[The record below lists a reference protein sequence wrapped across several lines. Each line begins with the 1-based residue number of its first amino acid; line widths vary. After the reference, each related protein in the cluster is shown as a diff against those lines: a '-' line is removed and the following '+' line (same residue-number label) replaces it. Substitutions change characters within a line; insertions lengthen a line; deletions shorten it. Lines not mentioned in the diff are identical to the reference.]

1 MRKFSLLAWLTIASI
16 QTNAASS
23 SDEIMKSLTL
33 SSEGKTPTVKNFPA
47 SFPQVL
53 TDRGEPIVYTK
64 TNSNNFEYIGM
75 PVGGIGAGQ
84 LYLGGDGKLWFWDIF
99 NLNYNILK
107 SFKGEEAYE
116 FPYERSKGND
126 KGARE
131 IEHGFVLTTT
141 SQGKTI
147 SKVLDRNNIQ
157 NIQFKGQYPIG
168 RVSYKD
174 EALPV
179 DVKLEAFSPFMPLNV
194 ADSSYP
200 ATILNFS
207 VKNTSNA
214 TVSFDLT
221 GWLENAVFTESKTFR
236 NIQNGKLLN
245 NVTKLKNGG
254 LRLNSTA
261 SFNNE
266 MSSRTDII
274 YDDFENGLGK
284 WSATGRAFI
293 EQGSPYDNAFKNQP
307 SQKAGNKLADSRFAK
322 DKSSPEA
329 NMSLLGTLTS
339 KPFNINRAYLT
350 ALIGGG
356 DYKTNGVSETG
367 LRVLVNGKAIASIHG
382 ERSEFV
388 TRKQIDLTAY
398 QGQQAQ
404 IEIFDLSKDGWAG
417 YVMIDQIVLTDKGL
431 QPADMQDYGSMSLAL
446 LNSSATGSADIGLPV
461 SRLAKTT
468 KTSSSTKISPTAQI
482 VGGLNA
488 HESLQPGEE
497 KTVKFLLTW
506 HFPNTKVAFSQNMK
520 RHYASRFED
529 AADVSDQLISNL
541 AKLEN
546 QTRLWQETWY
556 DSTLPY
562 WFLDRTF
569 LNISI
574 LASGTSH
581 ILEGN
586 RFYGYEGGYQGTGT
600 CTHVWGYS
608 KALGRL
614 FPELEI
620 NLREKTD
627 LVPQSEGGAMM
638 DNGVIKFRW
647 MENDGAVD
655 GQAAIILR
663 SYLAHQM
670 SEDDSFL
677 KKNYQGLKNA
687 MAGLTKVNDPDH
699 DGILT
704 GAQHNTLDADWYGK
718 VAWLSMQYNAALRAM
733 VEMAEEMGDQQYADF
748 NRNIANKGKS
758 FIETDLFNGEYFFH
772 IGDPA
777 HENSPGIY
785 TGNEYSQMLGQ
796 SWAYHVGLGSII
808 DQDKITTALDSVWKY
823 NFTTDVGPYRKEKPA
838 GRWYAMPGEGALIAA
853 TWPRGGSEVLDKGE
867 ARFAAYNNES
877 QNGYEYALSSL
888 MMWHGMPHRSL
899 AHVWYMH
906 NQRYHGS
913 KRNPWAEVEWG
924 IHYARSMASYGHF
937 TGVSG
942 FEYHGPKGYL
952 AFSPKITP
960 EKFKAP
966 AVTADAWLTFEQKRN
981 KSVQTESILVKQGS
995 LSLNK
1000 LAFTLEDNSSPKKVL
1015 VQLNSKTI
1023 SSQFE
1028 LTDGKV
1034 VIVLSNKLMMKRND
1048 SLLVSIKQ
1056 K

>member
-1 MRKFSLLAWLTIASI
+1 MKNLFVLIVLLFTNGFTYGQDQSNTIM
-16 QTNAASS
+16 QKLQLS
-23 SDEIMKSLTL
+23 SD
-33 SSEGKTPTVKNFPA
+33 GKTPTVKNFPA
-47 SFPQVL
+47 NFPQVL
-53 TDRGEPIVYTK
+53 TQRGQPLVYSK
-64 TNSNNFEYIGM
+64 NNSNNFEYIGM

-107 SFKGEEAYE
+107 NLKGEEAYE

-126 KGARE
+126 KGARD
-131 IEHGFVLTTT
+131 IEHGFVLTTQ
-141 SQGKTI
+141 SQGKTV
-147 SKVLDRNNIQ
+147 SKILDRHGIDK
-157 NIQFKGQYPIG
+157 IQFKGQYPIG
-168 RVSYKD
+168 NVTYQD
-174 EALPV
+174 DDLPV
-179 DVKLEAFSPFMPLNV
+179 EVNLEAFSPFMPLNV
-194 ADSSYP
+194 DDSAYP

-214 TVSFDLT
+214 AVSFDLT
-221 GWLENAVFTESKTFR
+221 GWIENAVFTESKTYR
-236 NIQNGKLLN
+236 KITDGKLLN
-245 NVTKLKNGG
+245 SLSTLDNGG
-254 LRLNSTA
+254 LRLDSTVV
-261 SFNNE
+261 FNPDKSE
-266 MSSRTDII
+266 RADIV

-284 WSATGRAFI
+284 WQATGRAFV
-293 EQGSPYDNAFKNQP
+293 EEASPYNNAFNNQP
-307 SQKAGNKLADSRFAK
+307 SQKAGNRIADSRLVK
-322 DKSSPEA
+322 DQSNSTFD
-329 NMSLLGTLTS
+329 NRLLGTLTS
-339 KPFNINRAYLT
+339 KPFTINRDYLT

-367 LRVLVNGKAIASIHG
+367 LRVLVDGKPIASIHG

-388 TRKQIDLTAY
+388 TRKQIDLTEY

-417 YVMIDQIVLTDKGL
+417 YVIVDQVVLTDIGL
-431 QPADMQDYGSMSLAL
+431 QPQLMQDYGSMSLSL
-446 LNSSATGSADIGLPV
+446 LNRGATGSADLNLPV
-461 SRLAKTT
+461 TGIPNNSKTHSSAKISATAQLIGGL
-468 KTSSSTKISPTAQI
+468 STKYT
-482 VGGLNA
+482 
-488 HESLQPGEE
+488 LQPGDE

-506 HFPNTKVAFSQNMK
+506 HFPNTKVAFSQTKK
-520 RHYASRFED
+520 RHYAERF
-529 AADVSDQLISNL
+529 ANATSVSEHLIRHLPS
-541 AKLEN
+541 LEN
-546 QTRLWQETWY
+546 QTKLWKNTWY

-581 ILEGN
+581 ILEGKQ
-586 RFYGYEGGYQGTGT
+586 FYGYEGGYQGTGT
-600 CTHVWGYS
+600 CTHVWGY
-608 KALGRL
+608 AQGLGRL

-627 LVPQSEGGAMM
+627 LVPQSESGAMM
-638 DNGVIKFRW
+638 ENGVIKFRW

-655 GQAAIILR
+655 GQAGIILR

-670 SEDDSFL
+670 SVDNTFLQQNYQAL
-677 KKNYQGLKNA
+677 KKA
-687 MAGLTKVNDPDH
+687 MAGLTEVNDADH

-718 VAWLSMQYNAALRAM
+718 VAWLSMQYNAALLAM
-733 VEMAEEMGDQQYADF
+733 AEMADEMGDRKYAEF
-748 NRNIANKGKS
+748 NRNIARKGKE
-758 FIETDLFNGEYFFH
+758 FIENDLFNGEYFFH
-772 IGDPA
+772 IGDPE

-808 DQDKITTALDSVWKY
+808 DKDKITTALDSIWKY
-823 NFTTDVGPYRKEKPA
+823 NFTTDVGPYRQQKPA
-838 GRWYAMPGEGALIAA
+838 GRWYAMPGEGAFIAA

-899 AHVWYMH
+899 AHIWYMH

-913 KRNPWAEVEWG
+913 KRNAWAEVEWG
-924 IHYARSMASYGHF
+924 IHYARSMASFGHF
-937 TGVSG
+937 TAISG

-966 AVTADAWLTFEQKRN
+966 AVTADAWLTFEQTRN
-981 KSVQTESILVKQGS
+981 KSQQTESISIKHGS
-995 LSLNK
+995 LVLNK
-1000 LAFTLEDNSSPKKVL
+1000 LAFSLEDQASAKTVVVSVNGNPVTTSYFQNEDKLVIDLPKM
-1015 VQLNSKTI
+1015 
-1023 SSQFE
+1023 
-1028 LTDGKV
+1028 LTLKE
-1034 VIVLSNKLMMKRND
+1034 SD
-1048 SLLVSIKQ
+1048 SVLVSIKHN
-1056 K
+1056 